1 MASFILVL
9 WTYFIAAAVLRFKWL
24 KFFSRFYFSNE
35 NMKAKNYDGRT
46 ALHLAASEG
55 HLSCVKFL
63 VETCNLDPLAKDRY
77 PHFFILDYERLEFYV

>member
-1 MASFILVL
+1 
-9 WTYFIAAAVLRFKWL
+9 
-24 KFFSRFYFSNE
+24 
-35 NMKAKNYDGRT
+35 MKAKNYDGRT

-77 PHFFILDYERLEFYV
+77 PRFFILDYEKLEFYV